1 MSSEPSQHTTPP
13 KTEAELLERADRIAG
28 CTLAELAGLHD
39 IEVPDDF
46 RHAKGWVGRLI
57 ETCLGASAGN
67 RPAPDFEHLG
77 IELKTL
83 PIGADGL
90 PRETTYVCRVPLA
103 DVEELTWET
112 SRVLKKLRRV
122 LWVPVAAVPDIPIAH
137 RPVGQALLWSAEG
150 ALADALRDDWLAH
163 NETIRLGF
171 IDDLNASDGRFLQIR
186 PKAAHSG
193 KLTWAPGRDG
203 GSILTLPRGYYLR
216 REFTSQILE
225 ENYAW

>member
-1 MSSEPSQHTTPP
+1 MSSPPSTGPAPP
-13 KTEAELLERADRIAG
+13 RTEAELLERAGRIAG
-28 CTLAELAGLHD
+28 CTLAELADVHD
-39 IEVPDDF
+39 LEVPPDF

-57 ETCLGASAGN
+57 ELCLGASAGN
-67 RPAPDFEHLG
+67 KPAPDFERLG
-77 IELKTL
+77 VELKTI

-103 DVEELTWET
+103 DIEELSWET
-112 SRVLKKLRRV
+112 SRVYKKLRRV
-122 LWVPVAAVPDIPIAH
+122 LWVPVAAVPDIPIGQ
-137 RPVGQALLWSAEG
+137 RPVGQALLWSPEG
-150 ALADALRDDWLAH
+150 EAGQALRDDWAAH
-163 NETIRLGF
+163 TETIRLGF